1 MRRQA
6 LLTEV
11 SVHKNES
18 QLIGALM
25 YNIDEALK
33 SSKKAKDA
41 KTTRQ
46 LELARKNAKDLAMML
61 RTPRRA

>member
-6 LLTEV
+6 LLTEI
-11 SVHKNES
+11 SIHKNES
-18 QLIGALM
+18 QLIGALL

-41 KTTRQ
+41 STVKQ
-46 LELARKNAKDLAMML
+46 LELARKNAKDLAVML
-61 RTPRRA
+61 RTPRRG